1 MQKASAQAERAGKI
15 IRRVREFVKKSE
27 PRRQPVA
34 LAGIVEDAIGF
45 VEIDA
50 RRHGAQVL
58 SQVPA
63 DLPPVFADAV
73 MIEQVVLNL
82 VKNGIEAMRDTP
94 ADERIVTVSAR
105 RRDGQVEVSVADRGH
120 GLSDEARER
129 LFSPFYTTKAEGMGM
144 GLNICRSIVE
154 FHEGRLWVDANP
166 AGGCIFRFTLPLE
179 TSVKPQ
185 APTPEQIIYLVDDD
199 EALRDSLVW
208 LLESQGFKVEAFAS
222 AEDFLRAW
230 RPEFNGC
237 LLLDV
242 RMPGMSGLELHERLR
257 AQYCTLPVIFITG
270 HGDVPMAVAALKK
283 GAVDFIEKP
292 FNDAELLR
300 LVSQCLAKE
309 QEPRRRRQDAEVSRR
324 LDQLTQREREVL
336 DLIIAGKLNK
346 QIADV
351 LGISIKTV
359 EVHRARV
366 MEKMAAQ
373 SLAELVQNVMA
384 IEGSR

>member
-1 MQKASAQAERAGKI
+1 M
-15 IRRVREFVKKSE
+15 
-27 PRRQPVA
+27 
-34 LAGIVEDAIGF
+34 
-45 VEIDA
+45 
-50 RRHGAQVL
+50 
-58 SQVPA
+58 
-63 DLPPVFADAV
+63 
-73 MIEQVVLNL
+73 
-82 VKNGIEAMRDTP
+82 
-94 ADERIVTVSAR
+94 
-105 RRDGQVEVSVADRGH
+105 
-120 GLSDEARER
+120 
-129 LFSPFYTTKAEGMGM
+129 
-144 GLNICRSIVE
+144 
-154 FHEGRLWVDANP
+154 
-166 AGGCIFRFTLPLE
+166 
-179 TSVKPQ
+179 KPQ
-185 APTPEQIIYLVDDD
+185 VSTPEQIIYLVDDD
-199 EALRDSLVW
+199 EALRDSLAW
-208 LLESQGFKVEAFAS
+208 LLESQGFKVAAFAS
-222 AEDFLRAW
+222 AEDFLKAW

-257 AQYCTLPVIFITG
+257 AQYSTLPIIFITG

-292 FNDAELLR
+292 FNDTELLR
-300 LVSQCLAKE
+300 LVSQCLVTE
-309 QEPRRRRQDAEVSRR
+309 QEHRARRRQDAEVSRR

-384 IEGSR
+384 IEGVQRT